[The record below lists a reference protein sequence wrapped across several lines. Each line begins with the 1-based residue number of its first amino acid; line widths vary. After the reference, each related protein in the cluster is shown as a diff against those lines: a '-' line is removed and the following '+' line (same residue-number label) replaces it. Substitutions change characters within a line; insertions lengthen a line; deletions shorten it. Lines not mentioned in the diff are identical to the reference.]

1 VSKRKVVRKGRLPHE
16 QQMQEHKER
25 KTGCAESLDRGLGII
40 AVIIRKSKAL
50 G

>member
-1 VSKRKVVRKGRLPHE
+1 VGKQKVTRKGRLPHK

-25 KTGCAESLDRGLGII
+25 KAGCAESLDRGLGII
-40 AVIIRKSKAL
+40 AVIARKSKAL